1 MRSQNSKP
9 SRRSSSLKVLQLPD
23 ERLDGPSGLP
33 ANCCLLRARPSARD
47 GPARVCSYLGVL
59 SLRHSSSAS
68 TWSTWQVRPASGR
81 LVWRSSW
88 QPVPPSPTSPADT
101 VLPRARR
108 RNGWNV
114 DRDDREL
121 RPAPLCT
128 CGAVGRGGVI
138 CRVWQHVVRRPRCVG
153 MDVYTFAVGETF
165 VRRVGADQLRA
176 DCACLRGHP
185 VV

>member
-1 MRSQNSKP
+1 M
-9 SRRSSSLKVLQLPD
+9 
-23 ERLDGPSGLP
+23 GG
-33 ANCCLLRARPSARD
+33 RARAVAGRALAADGLVIDDIDVSA
-47 GPARVCSYLGVL
+47 G
-59 SLRHSSSAS
+59 
-68 TWSTWQVRPASGR
+68 ASGAAR
-81 LVWRSSW
+81 QLVWRSSW

-153 MDVYTFAVGETF
+153 MDVYACAVGETF

-176 DCACLRGHP
+176 DYACLRGHP